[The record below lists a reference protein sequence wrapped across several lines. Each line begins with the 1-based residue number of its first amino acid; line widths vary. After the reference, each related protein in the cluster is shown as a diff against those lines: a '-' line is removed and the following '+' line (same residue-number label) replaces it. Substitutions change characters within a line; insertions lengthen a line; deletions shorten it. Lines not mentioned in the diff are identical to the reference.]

1 MTWYEAV
8 ILGIVQGL
16 TEFLPIS
23 SSGHLRIVPAL
34 FGWDDPGAAFTA
46 VTQLGTMA
54 AVVIYYARD
63 IWRIANTWLRSLF
76 NPALRGNLD
85 ARMGWYVILG
95 TIPIVILGFIFQNQI
110 ETVARDLRVIATTL
124 IVLGIVLL
132 IADQRG
138 ANTKTRE
145 NLNFFDAVIFGFAQ
159 ALALIPGVSRSG
171 ATMTAGLF
179 MGYDRSSAANY
190 SFLLSIPA
198 VVASGIFQ
206 LRDIGAGDGPGL
218 AATAIATLL
227 AFISGYASIAWLL
240 GYVKNNSFF
249 PFVVYRVILGVIVA
263 FLLFTG
269 VLHPTDNLT
278 NEEISQPISTTAE
291 DLDLAF
297 LELNGYKSEAVVM
310 TLGLANREKASN
322 FEPLGGASELFAG
335 SSWNRQRID

>member
-34 FGWDDPGAAFTA
+34 FGWNDPGAAFTA

-54 AVVIYYARD
+54 AVVIYFAKD

-76 NPALRGNLD
+76 NPALRGELD

-95 TIPIVILGFIFQNQI
+95 TIPIVILGLVFQNQI

-124 IVLGIVLL
+124 IVLGIILL

-138 ANTKTRE
+138 PNTKKLE
-145 NLNFFDAVIFGFAQ
+145 NLSFFDAMMFGFAQ

-171 ATMTAGLF
+171 ATITAGLF
-179 MGYDRSSAANY
+179 MGYDRASAARY

-206 LRDIGAGDGPGL
+206 LSDIGTGDGPGL

-227 AFISGYASIAWLL
+227 AFISGYASIALL
-240 GYVKNNSFF
+240 LRYVSNHSFF
-249 PFVVYRVILGVIVA
+249 PFVVYRVILGVLVA
-263 FLLFTG
+263 FLLFAG
-269 VLHPTDNLT
+269 VLHPTDNIT
-278 NEEISQPISTTAE
+278 SAIESQTPTT
-291 DLDLAF
+291 LRPP
-297 LELNGYKSEAVVM
+297 N
-310 TLGLANREKASN
+310 
-322 FEPLGGASELFAG
+322 P
-335 SSWNRQRID
+335 

>member
-1 MTWYEAV
+1 MTWFEAV
-8 ILGIVQGL
+8 VLGIVQGL

-34 FGWDDPGAAFTA
+34 FGWEDPGAAFTA

-54 AVVIYYARD
+54 AVVIYFARD
-63 IWRIANTWLRSLF
+63 IWRIANTWVRSLF
-76 NPALRGNLD
+76 NPKLRGELD

-95 TIPIVILGFIFQNQI
+95 TIPIVILGFVFQNQI

-124 IVLGIVLL
+124 IVLGIILL

-138 ANTKTRE
+138 QNTKKVE
-145 NLNFFDAVIFGFAQ
+145 NLNFFDAMVFGFAQ

-179 MGYDRSSAANY
+179 MGYDRASAARY

-206 LRDIGAGDGPGL
+206 LRDIGAGGGPGV
-218 AATAIATLL
+218 AATVIATLL

-240 GYVKNNSFF
+240 RYVSTHSFF

-269 VLHPTDNLT
+269 VLHPTDT
-278 NEEISQPISTTAE
+278 PTAVP
-291 DLDLAF
+291 DAPQ
-297 LELNGYKSEAVVM
+297 SIVH
-310 TLGLANREKASN
+310 
-322 FEPLGGASELFAG
+322 
-335 SSWNRQRID
+335 SSPTA

>member
-8 ILGIVQGL
+8 ILGVVQGL

-34 FGWDDPGAAFTA
+34 FGWEDPGAAFTA

-54 AVVIYYARD
+54 AVVIYFARD
-63 IWRIANTWLRSLF
+63 IWRIANTWLRSVF
-76 NPALRGNLD
+76 NPALRGELD

-95 TIPIVILGFIFQNQI
+95 TIPIVILGLVFQNQI
-110 ETVARDLRVIATTL
+110 EGVARDLRVIATTL
-124 IVLGIVLL
+124 IVLGIILL

-138 ANTKTRE
+138 PSAKKIE
-145 NLNFFDAVIFGFAQ
+145 NLSFFDAMIFGFAQ

-179 MGYDRSSAANY
+179 LGYDRASAARY

-206 LRDIGAGDGPGL
+206 LGDIGAGDGPSL
-218 AATAIATLL
+218 AATALATLL

-240 GYVKNNSFF
+240 RYVSTHSFF
-249 PFVVYRVILGVIVA
+249 PFVLYRVILGVLVW
-263 FLLFTG
+263 FLLLAG
-269 VLHPTDNLT
+269 VLHPTANLPSGVT
-278 NEEISQPISTTAE
+278 SQVSTT
-291 DLDLAF
+291 
-297 LELNGYKSEAVVM
+297 VVF
-310 TLGLANREKASN
+310 SN
-322 FEPLGGASELFAG
+322 P
-335 SSWNRQRID
+335 

>member
-54 AVVIYYARD
+54 AVVIYFARD

-76 NPALRGNLD
+76 NPALRGELD

-95 TIPIVILGFIFQNQI
+95 TIPIVILGLVFQNQI
-110 ETVARDLRVIATTL
+110 EGVARDLRVIATTL
-124 IVLGIVLL
+124 IVLGIILL

-138 ANTKTRE
+138 QSTKKLE
-145 NLNFFDAVIFGFAQ
+145 NLSFFDAMMFGFAQ
-159 ALALIPGVSRSG
+159 AVALIPGVSRSG

-179 MGYDRSSAANY
+179 MGYDRASAARY

-206 LRDIGAGDGPGL
+206 LGDIGAGDGPGL

-240 GYVKNNSFF
+240 RYVSTHSFF
-249 PFVVYRVILGVIVA
+249 PFVVYRVILGVLVW
-263 FLLFTG
+263 FLLVSG
-269 VLHPTDNLT
+269 VLHPTDNIT
-278 NEEISQPISTTAE
+278 SEITSQTSTTVTPP
-291 DLDLAF
+291 
-297 LELNGYKSEAVVM
+297 N
-310 TLGLANREKASN
+310 
-322 FEPLGGASELFAG
+322 P
-335 SSWNRQRID
+335 